1 MTVITSSALRTARTS
16 DQLFSAHSVADIGVP
31 LLDSLSES
39 MCGTAQPKAAPPGV
53 WAGNRNDCAA
63 LRLKA
68 PDMMPDDDQ
77 RNSRICEPPLSNSN
91 SRRPA
96 DRKSVVSGTRVSVRV
111 DLGGCRIILNTTSA
125 NNKTS

>member
-1 MTVITSSALRTARTS
+1 
-16 DQLFSAHSVADIGVP
+16 
-31 LLDSLSES
+31 

-77 RNSRICEPPLSNSN
+77 RNSRIGEPPLPNSN

-96 DRKSVVSGTRVSVRV
+96 RSSADLTVRRELSRLGTRS
-111 DLGGCRIILNTTSA
+111 DEHTSELQSLMRISYAVFCLQ
-125 NNKTS
+125 KK